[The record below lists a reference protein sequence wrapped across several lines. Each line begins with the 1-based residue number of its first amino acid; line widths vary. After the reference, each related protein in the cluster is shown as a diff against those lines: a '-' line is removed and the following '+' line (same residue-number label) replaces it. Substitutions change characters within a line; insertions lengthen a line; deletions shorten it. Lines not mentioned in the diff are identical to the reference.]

1 MNKLHLGRFLSLGCF
16 SDTEGWITQNV
27 LQMDEKT
34 GTKHV
39 PDSASVADLIS
50 LKYKKL
56 VYFITPLFTPEVQYP
71 IIHLVLFSFEFSIN
85 HLSLNRI
92 SLLVLTGAQCS
103 RKKEKTKMLLSN
115 PSHVFISPL
124 SHAVASSGWD
134 KPVDSWFEEGKKT
147 WLSLLSS
154 VITHCLLLYHCS
166 NLTCCCYYL

>member
-71 IIHLVLFSFEFSIN
+71 IIHLVLFSFEFSNN

-92 SLLVLTGAQCS
+92 SLLVVTGAQCS
-103 RKKEKTKMLLSN
+103 RKKEKKLKCCYQTRPMY
-115 PSHVFISPL
+115 
-124 SHAVASSGWD
+124 
-134 KPVDSWFEEGKKT
+134 
-147 WLSLLSS
+147 LSLLWAMLWPLLAE
-154 VITHCLLLYHCS
+154 INQLIHGLKKEKKHDCLCFLLL
-166 NLTCCCYYL
+166 

>member
-1 MNKLHLGRFLSLGCF
+1 MNKLHFEKHPSDRNLP
-16 SDTEGWITQNV
+16 DTEGWITQNV

-71 IIHLVLFSFEFSIN
+71 IIHLVLFSFEFSNN

-92 SLLVLTGAQCS
+92 SLLVVTGAQCS
-103 RKKEKTKMLLSN
+103 RKKEKN
-115 PSHVFISPL
+115 
-124 SHAVASSGWD
+124 
-134 KPVDSWFEEGKKT
+134 
-147 WLSLLSS
+147 
-154 VITHCLLLYHCS
+154 
-166 NLTCCCYYL
+166 

>member
-1 MNKLHLGRFLSLGCF
+1 MNKLHFEKHPSDRNLP
-16 SDTEGWITQNV
+16 DTEGWITQNV

-34 GTKHV
+34 GTTHV

-92 SLLVLTGAQCS
+92 SLLVVTGAQCS
-103 RKKEKTKMLLSN
+103 RKKEKN
-115 PSHVFISPL
+115 
-124 SHAVASSGWD
+124 
-134 KPVDSWFEEGKKT
+134 
-147 WLSLLSS
+147 
-154 VITHCLLLYHCS
+154 
-166 NLTCCCYYL
+166 

>member
-1 MNKLHLGRFLSLGCF
+1 MLFRHWGLDHTKCPPDGWKNWHKTCTRFSISSWFDIIKIQEACVLHNPSVH
-16 SDTEGWITQNV
+16 SW
-27 LQMDEKT
+27 
-34 GTKHV
+34 GT
-39 PDSASVADLIS
+39 IS
-50 LKYKKL
+50 NN
-56 VYFITPLFTPEVQYP
+56 
-71 IIHLVLFSFEFSIN
+71 HRVLFSFEFSNN

-92 SLLVLTGAQCS
+92 SVLVVTGAQCS

-124 SHAVASSGWD
+124 SHAVASSSRD
-134 KPVDSWFEEGKKT
+134 KLVDSWFEEGKKT